1 MVALTVRY
9 QRLTRR
15 YADAAGSAVT
25 QAWDRLNT
33 FDGPDELARLARPA
47 VTTLSSRA
55 AAATHGYL
63 GLLLD
68 EGITVPPVLAAP
80 DWDSALIA
88 LRRSLAEG
96 HEWEQALASGRLRS
110 EAVGSNAVIGSTRL
124 SSEIASERVVGW
136 RRILSASSCTW
147 CQTVATGRY
156 LTAESAHFGHD
167 HCHCTVAPIVEAA
180 DPARVLNDQ
189 IQPEPSAER

>member
-1 MVALTVRY
+1 MVDLTVRY

-15 YADAAGSAVT
+15 YADAAGQAAA

-33 FDGPDELARLARPA
+33 FDAPDELARLARPA

-63 GLLLD
+63 GILLE

-124 SSEIASERVVGW
+124 SSEITSPRVAGW
-136 RRILSASSCTW
+136 RRITSAKSCDW
-147 CQTVATGRY
+147 CQTVATGHY
-156 LTAESAHFGHD
+156 YTAESAHFGHD
-167 HCHCTVAPIVEAA
+167 HCHCTVAPIVGES
-180 DPARVLNDQ
+180 DPGRALNNQ
-189 IQPEPSAER
+189 THPEPSAER